1 MTRQWDE
8 WAPLLWGKSKR
19 CVTVLW
25 RGEFS
30 NAYTYMKWRRKEH
43 AVRPFS
49 VLFSDRVRGNSHK
62 VKYRR
67 FHLNI
72 KKWVFFTGRMTKQ
85 WHSFHSF
92 HSFMKS
98 VPTWELSKHM
108 CTLSWITGY
117 RLPPLSN
124 VVGPDNILKF
134 LLTSTILHFCDTPF
148 HHILQTKHIF

>member
-1 MTRQWDE
+1 MGWMTREWDE

-19 CVTVLW
+19 CVKVLW

-30 NAYTYMKWRRKEH
+30 NVYTYMKWSWKEH

-49 VLFSDRVRGNSHK
+49 VLFSDRARGNIRK

-67 FHLNI
+67 LHLNL
-72 KKWVFFTGRMTKQ
+72 KKPFFFFFKGRMTKH
-85 WHSFHSF
+85 WHSF

-98 VPTWELSKHM
+98 VLTWELSKPM
-108 CTLSWITGY
+108 CTLSWTTGF
-117 RLPPLSN
+117 RLPPLSS

-134 LLTSTILHFCDTPF
+134 LQPQLFCSSVAHHFMTYF
-148 HHILQTKHIF
+148 K